1 MGPRIDELKA
11 AWTGVAARHA
21 GHRLALPGDAGFICQ
36 PRSCE
41 AHCCR
46 AFHVAVNGAE
56 AARLTEAGAGPA
68 SRFLESEDGEP
79 LALPLARPYVL
90 ARRGGGCVFLDA
102 DLACERY
109 AARPAACR
117 LYPHQVIFVDGA
129 SGREARLTAEAEWR
143 AIDDAI
149 AGRAGLEAVPLLL
162 RHGEC
167 PGFTGPPLSTE
178 AWAALLRETQAS
190 LRPRPPSPPPA
201 PRRA

>member
-1 MGPRIDELKA
+1 MGPRIDEQKA
-11 AWTGVAARHA
+11 AWASVAARHA

-36 PRSCE
+36 PRSCG

-56 AARLTEAGAGPA
+56 AARLAAAGAGPA

-79 LALPLARPYVL
+79 LALPLARPFVL
-90 ARRGGGCVFLDA
+90 ARRGDGCVFLDA

-117 LYPHQVIFVDGA
+117 LYPHQVIFADRA
-129 SGREARLTAEAEWR
+129 RGRTARLTAAAERR
-143 AIDDAI
+143 AIEDAI
-149 AGRAGLEAVPLLL
+149 AGRAGLEATPLLL

-167 PGFTGPPLSTE
+167 PGFTGPPLSAE
-178 AWAALLRETQAS
+178 DWADLLRETHALS
-190 LRPRPPSPPPA
+190 LEADGREG
-201 PRRA
+201 